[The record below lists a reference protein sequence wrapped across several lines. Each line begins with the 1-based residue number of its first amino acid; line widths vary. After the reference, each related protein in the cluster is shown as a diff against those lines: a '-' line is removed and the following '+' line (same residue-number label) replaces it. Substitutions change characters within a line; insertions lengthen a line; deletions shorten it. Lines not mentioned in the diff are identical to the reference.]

1 MNAKLFI
8 EQSVKNIHKT
18 VDEIIEQPKFL
29 KALNYFGDKG
39 NELYDEFIYL
49 NPQEQ
54 NTFLKSLSKL
64 LPLSQRVF
72 SMFIEQAKDKDDI
85 ATWLKEANDIYLR
98 ELFKSLGGTSF
109 EDTYEDVEDEIFSL
123 NEKLEQLGNNY
134 LLNTKK
140 RESLKKELEETIQKN
155 TQEIQEIENLEKQKH
170 SLETTVNDYTLQI
183 ATSKQEVK
191 QLETQISSL
200 KEELKSFT
208 TTKESYEQELHTLSK
223 KQQEHSTK
231 VQEIAKEIEKLQD
244 IEVEYEKAKAILDAM
259 KKSIESKQED
269 IDIVKNRY
277 QHYTDK
283 DAKEIQKK
291 LKEIDEYLQ
300 ALLESHSIVT
310 QEDKMVNKA
319 KNR

>member
-72 SMFIEQAKDKDDI
+72 SMFIEQAKDKDNI
-85 ATWLKEANDIYLR
+85 STWLKEANDIYLR

-140 RESLKKELEETIQKN
+140 RESLKKELEKTIQKN
-155 TQEIQEIENLEKQKH
+155 TQEIQEIENLEKEKH
-170 SLETTVNDYTLQI
+170 SLETSVKDYTSQI
-183 ATSKQEVK
+183 ATSKQEVN
-191 QLETQISSL
+191 QLEVQMTGL
-200 KEELKSFT
+200 KEELESFT
-208 TTKESYEQELHTLSK
+208 TTKESYEQKLHTLLK
-223 KQQEHSTK
+223 KQQEHSTT
-231 VQEIAKEIEKLQD
+231 VQEIAKLQEIEA
-244 IEVEYEKAKAILDAM
+244 EYEKAKAILDAM

-283 DAKEIQKK
+283 GAKEIQKK
-291 LKEIDEYLQ
+291 LKEMDDYLQ
-300 ALLESHSIVT
+300 ILLENHSIVT
-310 QEDKMVNKA
+310 REDEIVNKA